1 MENLYLLYGEETYL
15 LEDTIK
21 KIKKSFDKLMEGI
34 NYIKIGENNV
44 NKLIT
49 DIETPAFG
57 FDKKLILVRN
67 SGLLKKEGKKKNAY
81 ISGLAEK
88 VSEYLENNIEFVKQD
103 NVIVFIEDSVEKN
116 KLYKTIE
123 KYGKVINFEPE
134 KLPNLVKRIKAI
146 ANAYKVEISDY
157 DAQYLVEC
165 CGTSLQDI
173 INELRKLIEYAG
185 ENGKITKQDIDLL
198 TTKKIDSVIFEL
210 TDNLGK
216 KDIKKAM
223 NVFYNLVYQ
232 KEPVQKILITLYNH
246 FKKLYFIKWAIKYN
260 ENIAESL
267 NLKPNQTF
275 LINKYK
281 TQSGYFKTEELRKI
295 LKEF

>member
-123 KYGKVINFEPE
+123 KCVLFIYNV
-134 KLPNLVKRIKAI
+134 
-146 ANAYKVEISDY
+146 
-157 DAQYLVEC
+157 
-165 CGTSLQDI
+165 
-173 INELRKLIEYAG
+173 
-185 ENGKITKQDIDLL
+185 TK
-198 TTKKIDSVIFEL
+198 
-210 TDNLGK
+210 
-216 KDIKKAM
+216 
-223 NVFYNLVYQ
+223 
-232 KEPVQKILITLYNH
+232 
-246 FKKLYFIKWAIKYN
+246 
-260 ENIAESL
+260 
-267 NLKPNQTF
+267 
-275 LINKYK
+275 
-281 TQSGYFKTEELRKI
+281 
-295 LKEF
+295 